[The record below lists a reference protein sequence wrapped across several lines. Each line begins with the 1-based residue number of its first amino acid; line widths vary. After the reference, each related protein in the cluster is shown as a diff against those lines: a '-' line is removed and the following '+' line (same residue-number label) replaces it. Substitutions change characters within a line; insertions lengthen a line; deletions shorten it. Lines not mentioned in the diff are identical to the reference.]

1 MIYIFYIFAHRGKES
16 EKRAKK
22 HRGTKDAYRV
32 TEPMVLFLSVKK
44 L

>member
-22 HRGTKDAYRV
+22 ER
-32 TEPMVLFLSVKK
+32 KK
-44 L
+44 SEKSTAEQRTHIA